1 MSFEDLRKR
10 ARQLESE
17 IDVKLVS
24 FSKIA
29 ASYGSNSASSSN
41 SESVALLSGDQM
53 YETISVEL
61 EQLLSALSD
70 INEKMNSCS
79 HGSSVAT
86 IHTLQRHRDILQD
99 YTHEF
104 QRTNNAIISRKER
117 EQLLGVGRG
126 GNNNNKSLA
135 GLSRRDLY
143 LKESEHLV
151 NSEGMVDE
159 QITIAM
165 ETRDHLKSQREA
177 FKMIQT
183 KVNDLSNR
191 FPIINSLMTKIN
203 IRKRRDSLI
212 LAMPRKLTA
221 EQISEAKECFAIY
234 GNKGGIPIRDLGTAL
249 RSLGINPTNSEI
261 KDLVADIGS
270 PPSINFDT
278 FMLLLSKDFTG
289 ESPEEI
295 REAFGVFDK
304 DGNGTIAASELK
316 HVLMTMGEKLTQEE
330 VDIIIREA
338 DIDGEGFI
346 AYEQFVNIMSPK

>member
-1 MSFEDLRKR
+1 MSFEYRKPSKESHHNDACTYGVQMSTSEEVEVKMSFEDLRKR

-29 ASYGSNSASSSN
+29 ASYGSSSAAIN
-41 SESVALLSGDQM
+41 TNPESVSLLSGDQM

-61 EQLLSALSD
+61 EQLLTALTD
-70 INEKMNSCS
+70 INERMNNCP

-104 QRTNNAIISRKER
+104 QRTNNTIKSRRER
-117 EQLLGVGRG
+117 EQLLGTGRNG
-126 GNNNNKSLA
+126 GKSLA

-151 NSEGMVDE
+151 NSEGLVDE

-165 ETRDHLKSQREA
+165 DTRDHLKTQRQT

-191 FPIINSLMTKIN
+191 FPMVNSLMTKIN

-212 LAMPRKLTA
+212 L
-221 EQISEAKECFAIY
+221 
-234 GNKGGIPIRDLGTAL
+234 GTA
-249 RSLGINPTNSEI
+249 
-261 KDLVADIGS
+261 
-270 PPSINFDT
+270 
-278 FMLLLSKDFTG
+278 
-289 ESPEEI
+289 
-295 REAFGVFDK
+295 
-304 DGNGTIAASELK
+304 
-316 HVLMTMGEKLTQEE
+316 TMNT
-330 VDIIIREA
+330 
-338 DIDGEGFI
+338 
-346 AYEQFVNIMSPK
+346 

>member
-29 ASYGSNSASSSN
+29 ASYGTSAVASNSSSS
-41 SESVALLSGDQM
+41 ETVALLSGDQM

-61 EQLLSALSD
+61 EQLLNALTEV
-70 INEKMNSCS
+70 NERMNSCPL
-79 HGSSVAT
+79 GSSVAT

-104 QRTNNAIISRKER
+104 QRTNNAIKSRRER
-117 EQLLGVGRG
+117 EQLLGSGR
-126 GNNNNKSLA
+126 NNGKTLA

-143 LKESEHLV
+143 LKESEHLA
-151 NSEGMVDE
+151 NSEGMIDE
-159 QITIAM
+159 QITIAV

-191 FPIINSLMTKIN
+191 FPLINTLMTKIN

-212 LAMPRKLTA
+212 
-221 EQISEAKECFAIY
+221 I
-234 GNKGGIPIRDLGTAL
+234 GTVVGL
-249 RSLGINPTNSEI
+249 CL
-261 KDLVADIGS
+261 
-270 PPSINFDT
+270 T
-278 FMLLLSKDFTG
+278 FMLWWMF
-289 ESPEEI
+289 
-295 REAFGVFDK
+295 F
-304 DGNGTIAASELK
+304 
-316 HVLMTMGEKLTQEE
+316 
-330 VDIIIREA
+330 
-338 DIDGEGFI
+338 
-346 AYEQFVNIMSPK
+346 

>member
-1 MSFEDLRKR
+1 MSTTAESEVKMSFEDLRKR

-29 ASYGSNSASSSN
+29 ASYGSNSAANAN
-41 SESVALLSGDQM
+41 SETVALLSGDQM

-61 EQLLSALSD
+61 EQLLASLTD
-70 INEKMNSCS
+70 INERMNSCP

-104 QRTNNAIISRKER
+104 QRTNNAIKSRRER
-117 EQLLGVGRG
+117 EQLLGSGR
-126 GNNNNKSLA
+126 NNSKSLS

-143 LKESEHLV
+143 LKESEHLA
-151 NSEGMVDE
+151 NTEGMVDE
-159 QITIAM
+159 QITIAV

-191 FPIINSLMTKIN
+191 FPLLNTLMTKIN

-212 LAMPRKLTA
+212 L
-221 EQISEAKECFAIY
+221 
-234 GNKGGIPIRDLGTAL
+234 GT
-249 RSLGINPTNSEI
+249 I
-261 KDLVADIGS
+261 IGLCL
-270 PPSINFDT
+270 T
-278 FMLLLSKDFTG
+278 FMLWWMF
-289 ESPEEI
+289 
-295 REAFGVFDK
+295 F
-304 DGNGTIAASELK
+304 
-316 HVLMTMGEKLTQEE
+316 
-330 VDIIIREA
+330 
-338 DIDGEGFI
+338 
-346 AYEQFVNIMSPK
+346 

>member
-1 MSFEDLRKR
+1 MSTTEETEVKMSFEDLRKR

-117 EQLLGVGRG
+117 EQLLGGGRG

-183 KVNDLSNR
+183 KLAYVTYPYKLTLT
-191 FPIINSLMTKIN
+191 P
-203 IRKRRDSLI
+203 
-212 LAMPRKLTA
+212 AMPRKLTA

-338 DIDGEGFI
+338 DIDGEGYI

>member
-29 ASYGSNSASSSN
+29 ASYGSSSATNAN
-41 SESVALLSGDQM
+41 SETVALLSGDQM

-61 EQLLSALSD
+61 EQLLSALTEVND
-70 INEKMNSCS
+70 RMNSCP
-79 HGSSVAT
+79 HGSSVAI

-104 QRTNNAIISRKER
+104 QRTNNTIKSRRER
-117 EQLLGVGRG
+117 EQLLGSGRNDG
-126 GNNNNKSLA
+126 KSLA

-143 LKESEHLV
+143 LKESEHLA
-151 NSEGMVDE
+151 NSERMVDE
-159 QITIAM
+159 QITIAV

-191 FPIINSLMTKIN
+191 FPLINTLMTKIN

-212 LAMPRKLTA
+212 L
-221 EQISEAKECFAIY
+221 
-234 GNKGGIPIRDLGTAL
+234 GT
-249 RSLGINPTNSEI
+249 
-261 KDLVADIGS
+261 VIGLCL
-270 PPSINFDT
+270 T
-278 FMLLLSKDFTG
+278 FMLWWILF
-289 ESPEEI
+289 
-295 REAFGVFDK
+295 
-304 DGNGTIAASELK
+304 
-316 HVLMTMGEKLTQEE
+316 
-330 VDIIIREA
+330 
-338 DIDGEGFI
+338 
-346 AYEQFVNIMSPK
+346 